1 MSIYF
6 VSVCVSSEPL
16 PDVVGL
22 QGAVEC
28 AEAQPLM
35 GQEGGE
41 EAALD
46 QQGQEG
52 ALELAYLS
60 GGGAG
65 GGASDGENA
74 SGYLNQEEP
83 PTDTSVVI
91 EMSGAQPLL
100 ELTPMTGNVWHAC
113 LRSAFGLCLSFRFH
127 F

>member
-1 MSIYF
+1 MF
-6 VSVCVSSEPL
+6 FMCVSSEPL
-16 PDVVGL
+16 PDVLGL
-22 QGAVEC
+22 QGAAEC

-41 EAALD
+41 EAALA
-46 QQGQEG
+46 QHGQEG

-60 GGGAG
+60 GGGG
-65 GGASDGENA
+65 GGVCASDAENA

-100 ELTPMTGNVWHAC
+100 ELTPMTGNVPHVC
-113 LRSAFGLCLSFRFH
+113 FH
-127 F
+127 FICGL